1 MTTSVGDSFSV
12 STNFKCTDK
21 CTTFLFVMS
30 SWLVSLINIQTNSIY
45 QLTVHLIKMFATKFQ
60 NAHRVYN
67 RQDTSNFSNTIQI
80 LKLVSVSHI
89 TQIELAVWI
98 LCG

>member
-1 MTTSVGDSFSV
+1 
-12 STNFKCTDK
+12 
-21 CTTFLFVMS
+21 
-30 SWLVSLINIQTNSIY
+30 
-45 QLTVHLIKMFATKFQ
+45 MFATKFQ

-80 LKLVSVSHI
+80 LKLVSVGHI

-98 LCG
+98 LFG